1 MSDWIDHQVA
11 RFMIFRQRQRPN
23 PSVPVITGT
32 DRLVRARRERSDD
45 RQPPPVH
52 RKAGTA

>member
-11 RFMIFRQRQRPN
+11 RFMIFRRWQRPN
-23 PSVPVITGT
+23 PSVPDITGT
-32 DRLVRARRERSDD
+32 DRLVRARRECSDD